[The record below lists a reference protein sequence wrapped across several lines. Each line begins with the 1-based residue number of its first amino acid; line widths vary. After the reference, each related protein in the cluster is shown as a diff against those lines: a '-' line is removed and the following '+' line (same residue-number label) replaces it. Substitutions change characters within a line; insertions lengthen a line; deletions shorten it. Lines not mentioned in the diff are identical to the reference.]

1 MKRKSV
7 HEPEANVMSA
17 QEVWDDAQQVAQVL
31 QQNILKAEPVIH
43 VDIPL
48 SSFLSAIDRLSRDE
62 LVILHQRVDER
73 LAV

>member
-1 MKRKSV
+1 MESKSV

-17 QEVWDDAQQVAQVL
+17 EDVWDDAQQIAEVL
-31 QQNILKAEPVIH
+31 KQNLLNAEPVVH

-48 SSFLSAIDRLSRDE
+48 SSFLSALDSLSRNE
-62 LVILHQRVDER
+62 LEILHKRIVER